1 MIFYGTRGTKIK
13 EGQINN
19 VVCPNCD
26 NLTSMSY
33 GIYGRYAHLYW
44 IPTFPIGK
52 KTIIEC
58 NSCKKTYNV
67 TSLPQAIKT
76 KFEFEKQGARIP
88 VWHFSGAILIGCIIG
103 LIGYFSAQDNVENSE
118 QIANPLEGDV
128 YSLQMDESSIYSTMK
143 VVRVTTDSVFV
154 VYNDYE
160 TDMKSGISTIDVEKN
175 YSESPE
181 SADSYTKEEL
191 LFYFE
196 EGTIY
201 DVDRD

>member
-67 TSLPQAIKT
+67 ANLPQAIKT
-76 KFEFEKQGARIP
+76 KFEFEKQGARTPI
-88 VWHFSGAILIGCIIG
+88 WYFSGVIVIVCIIG
-103 LIGYFSAQDNVENSE
+103 LISYSVAQDNVENSE

-128 YSLQMDESSIYSTMK
+128 YRLQMDGSYYSTMK
-143 VVRVTTDSVFV
+143 VIKVTVDSVFV

-160 TDMKSGISTIDVEKN
+160 TDQKSGISTIDVEKN

-191 LFYFE
+191 QFYFE